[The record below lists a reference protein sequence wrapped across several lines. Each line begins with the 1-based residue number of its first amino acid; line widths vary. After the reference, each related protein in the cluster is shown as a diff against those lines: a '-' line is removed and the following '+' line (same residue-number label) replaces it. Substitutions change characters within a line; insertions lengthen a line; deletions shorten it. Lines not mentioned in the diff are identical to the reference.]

1 MIDRLVALTNHPSPA
16 SLLFGDFY
24 PIFMIVVDDDDDDDD
39 GDDGDGGIGIC
50 CYGAQLLS
58 GLCSHCSSAFPGSV
72 WLLLLLLLLLL
83 MNHNSHILLIRNFLL
98 VGGDRRKYQVR
109 VQRKMDAIHATMERL
124 YQIRHSNT
132 YDAQDVLMQT
142 KVCIEQIQPNPT
154 QPNLANQTNRLSI
167 SID

>member
-24 PIFMIVVDDDDDDDD
+24 PIFMIVVDDGDD

-72 WLLLLLLLLLL
+72 WLLLLLLLLL

-154 QPNLANQTNRLSI
+154 QPNPT
-167 SID
+167 